1 VNEVALVEQIAEQPD
16 TVKIAI
22 ESLHNQA
29 RALTQIANR
38 LGDEFDRAI
47 ELILACRGRTIV
59 TGMGKS
65 GLIGKKMAATFASTG
80 TPSFFIHPGE
90 AFHGDLGMIIPGD
103 LVMLISYSGET
114 EEVIRLIPSL
124 KNFGNPIIGVMGNQR
139 STLAKHSDIALDV
152 AVEREICPHNLAPTT
167 STLATLAMGD
177 AMAIALIKARN
188 FKPMDFARFHPGGSL
203 GRRLLTRVKDVMRT
217 DNLPYVDPGTKVREC
232 VFTMTSGRLGLALV
246 VEDSCLKGIITDGD
260 LRRAMLRD
268 SGMMDKPAREFM
280 TPDPVTTQTDT
291 LLVEAEKIMQ
301 ERKITALIVMGGRSQ
316 SSNVDDICGVLEI
329 YDKNCSERLSGS

>member
-1 VNEVALVEQIAEQPD
+1 MNEVALVEQIAEQPD
-16 TVKIAI
+16 AVKIAI

-29 RALTQIANR
+29 RALIQIANR
-38 LGDEFDRAI
+38 LGDEFNRAI
-47 ELILACRGRTIV
+47 ELILACPGRTIV

-65 GLIGKKMAATFASTG
+65 GLIGKKMASTFASTG

-103 LVMLISYSGET
+103 LVILISYSGET

-139 STLAKHSDIALDV
+139 STLGKHSDITLDV

-177 AMAIALIKARN
+177 AMAIVLIKARN

-203 GRRLLTRVKDVMRT
+203 GRRLLTRVSDVMRT
-217 DNLPYVDPGTKVREC
+217 DNLPLVVPSTKVREC
-232 VFTMTSGRLGLALV
+232 VFTMTSGRMGLALV
-246 VEDSCLKGIITDGD
+246 VEDGCLRGIITDGD

-268 SGMMDKPAREFM
+268 SGMMDKPVREFM
-280 TPDPVTTQTDT
+280 TPEPVTVQTDA

-301 ERKITALIVMGGRSQ
+301 ERKITALIVMRGRSQ
-316 SSNVDDICGVLEI
+316 SGNADDICGVLEI
-329 YDKNCSERLSGS
+329 YDRKPL